1 MPRTLLCTFA
11 ATVAALALFT
21 GAASASGPAPPGK
34 EIVNVTCEGIG
45 PLTVSVARGEKSH
58 GAGQIVGQKGHGI
71 PVTNT
76 FTLTDITTE
85 RVVFTETRL
94 SGGGHGHSN
103 QAATPCSAIAFS
115 GTAEEFFGTE
125 PLPEGVSPTDEL
137 EGTILVDVIVKQ

>member
-21 GAASASGPAPPGK
+21 GAASASGPASPGK
-34 EIVNVTCEGIG
+34 EIVNITCEGIG

-85 RVVFTETRL
+85 TVVFSETRL